1 MTRKWIEVN
10 NHLWDRQYSVNKNI
24 RFESPILKSDLCG
37 HSDGKIVV
45 KGRMTAESTHA
56 NNRTDKTIALK
67 TNAPFILCEINS
79 TFINNAEDFDTIMP
93 MHNLWE
99 YSENYSLTSGNFLN
113 YYRDKLNNNV
123 NQNYAIINRKNNN
136 KWTTGKHFE
145 CKREILRKT
154 SSNNKRSNVKVVCS
168 LDLWR
173 SLHLPLINCKIE
185 FDLTSSKDCITYEIS
200 RTDAMV
206 AKTPNL
212 TGVAIETTGSIFQMN
227 SAKLYVPVVTLS
239 INENNF

>member
-1 MTRKWIEVN
+1 MWIKIMLLLIGKTTTSEQQAN
-10 NHLWDRQYSVNKNI
+10 ILSVK
-24 RFESPILKSDLCG
+24 EKY
-37 HSDGKIVV
+37 
-45 KGRMTAESTHA
+45 
-56 NNRTDKTIALK
+56 
-67 TNAPFILCEINS
+67 
-79 TFINNAEDFDTIMP
+79 
-93 MHNLWE
+93 WE
-99 YSENYSLTSGNFLN
+99 
-113 YYRDKLNNNV
+113 KHQV
-123 NQNYAIINRKNNN
+123 IIKDQ
-136 KWTTGKHFE
+136 H
-145 CKREILRKT
+145 
-154 SSNNKRSNVKVVCS
+154 VKVVCS
-168 LDLWR
+168 LNLWR